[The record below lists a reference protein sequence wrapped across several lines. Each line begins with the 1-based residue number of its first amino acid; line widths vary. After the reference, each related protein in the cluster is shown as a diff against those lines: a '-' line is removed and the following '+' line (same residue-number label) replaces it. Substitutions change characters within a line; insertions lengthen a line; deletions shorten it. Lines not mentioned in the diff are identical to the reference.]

1 MNPVVGEFL
10 LIFDLNVTSS
20 HGFQGSSPPLFSPC
34 NFDLSNVDHDDDV
47 MSLDEFDPT
56 LETNLLIVPSKLT
69 IQKKNYDASKNFQD
83 SWATKVPWAEFCLLS
98 QTS

>member
-1 MNPVVGEFL
+1 MLPKLPQSYKFKYFSNRNPVVGGPL

-20 HGFQGSSPPLFSPC
+20 HGFQGPSPPLFSPS

-56 LETNLLIVPSKLT
+56 LETNLLVVPFELT
-69 IQKKNYDASKNFQD
+69 I
-83 SWATKVPWAEFCLLS
+83 
-98 QTS
+98 